1 MTAPRTPFR
10 PRETLRSAW
19 DRFAELPATH
29 PFGGEAPGPHRRGWT
44 TALLDVVEPFTT
56 GVPQHPGD
64 VVRFR
69 DLPWTAAAQLLELL
83 PPDASADRQNDA
95 PSLGSVLRA
104 AVAHPGELEV
114 HGYLVPPS
122 RVDERLTAEGVVVHG
137 HPELEGFG
145 LSELPER
152 APARECA
159 CGEFWACVQASF
171 GLTDATSPPQVV
183 SRRECRRTGRRGWY
197 LWWT

>member
-1 MTAPRTPFR
+1 MTSPRTLFR

-19 DRFAELPATH
+19 TRFAELPADLLLDQV
-29 PFGGEAPGPHRRGWT
+29 PGPRERGWT

-56 GVPQHPGD
+56 GVPPHPGD

-69 DLPWTAAAQLLELL
+69 DLPWTAAAQLLSLL
-83 PPDASADRQNDA
+83 PPGELGDRQNDA

-104 AVAHPGELEV
+104 AVGHPREIEV

-122 RVDERLTAEGVVVHG
+122 RVDERLTAEGVVVYD
-137 HPELEGFG
+137 HPELEEFG
-145 LSELPER
+145 LSELPELTGGQ
-152 APARECA
+152 ECA
-159 CGEFWACVQASF
+159 CREFWACVQASF

-183 SRRECRRTGRRGWY
+183 VRRECRRTGRQGWY